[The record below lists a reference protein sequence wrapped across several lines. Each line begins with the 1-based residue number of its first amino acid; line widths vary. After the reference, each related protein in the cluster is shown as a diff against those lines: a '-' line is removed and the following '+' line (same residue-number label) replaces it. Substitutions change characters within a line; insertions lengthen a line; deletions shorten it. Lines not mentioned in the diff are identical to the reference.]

1 MAGNTLVVV
10 KGHILSAQGIVWI
23 VAGEAG
29 EATAAL
35 AKTGALGKVERL
47 MPGIPRVIPVGGGFA
62 HLGFAMTL
70 AAELIQDGAW
80 HPPRIL
86 NRPSCGHQIPSTN
99 RIIVS
104 LFFGHYNQLT
114 PFGRLN

>member
-62 HLGFAMTL
+62 PPYKPPKRSGRRPDIAGATPYYLGTFLGRSETVR
-70 AAELIQDGAW
+70 D
-80 HPPRIL
+80 HPHIKRH
-86 NRPSCGHQIPSTN
+86 SQEGEAGCG
-99 RIIVS
+99 
-104 LFFGHYNQLT
+104 
-114 PFGRLN
+114 